1 VRWNPDRFRAASLP
15 NRRYGAKRLE
25 AAETAFDDI
34 AGFAE
39 LASKAGGLPS
49 AFDRAVRGWPSDR
62 PFPK

>member
-1 VRWNPDRFRAASLP
+1 VESGPVSGGESAEPSL
-15 NRRYGAKRLE
+15 YAKLLE

-49 AFDRAVRGWPSDR
+49 AFDRAVRDWPSDR
-62 PFPK
+62 PFPN